1 MPLDP
6 EAIEAR
12 SQALVGEVL
21 GGRYRLDAVLG
32 IGAMGAVFRAYH
44 TGLEREVAV
53 KLLHRDLMASEQM
66 RARFSREAAAIS
78 KLDHP
83 NCVRVTDFGS
93 EDDYQYLVMELLQ
106 GAPLTAELDQVVP
119 PLRAIELAGQ
129 VLAGLEHAHGHGL
142 VHRDV
147 KPDNIFVT
155 HDENGRARLKLLDF
169 GIVKLQEQEGQRQL
183 TQVGMIFGTPHFMSP
198 EQAMGADVDAR
209 TDLYALGIVLYAM
222 LAGNLPFDSDDPV
235 KVLRAQIREEPP
247 PLPEGVPAPLREII
261 LRLLAKKPDERYEN
275 AAEVREALTA
285 AHQILDPSSAPAS
298 VPVSTPGSAPIPV
311 AVAEVPTPVV
321 SASTPTMAEAPSAA
335 LAAAS
340 AAAVASGAA
349 GGAIAGSGPE
359 ASPSSE
365 SSPAPSAATPQ
376 VPKAALVVPSSGSAP
391 SWWPPSRTVQW
402 MAGGAGLIALVVTI
416 AISAGGD
423 DPKPAPSEPKT
434 PTAAG
439 GGLGALLGGGK
450 DEDDD
455 RKGDS
460 ADGPQQEPKIEDD
473 EKNEASVDPLGKEL
487 GVKLAGVDVL
497 MEARKYDAAR
507 LVLEQHLDGYPD
519 EAILHRR
526 MAEVLVVIGGSSN
539 RKQALVSY
547 SKAISLDEALL
558 DDEAFMEGVTALMN
572 DSKLRAE
579 AVDLAIDH
587 LGSRIDDDLLAWL
600 NVQSRPLGYE
610 SRHRII
616 THLERHGRGEAINRP
631 LQRVHDLWQARE
643 AAEPCQAFGQALDE
657 AISHPDSYLVGTLR
671 RVSVPIV
678 EGSDG
683 RNELCSGLS
692 EKLEQVRDRHEV
704 MFAGIDPVV
713 PKVYRRRKK
722 G

>member
-106 GAPLTAELDQVVP
+106 GVPLSEELEQPVP
-119 PLRAIELAGQ
+119 PLRAIELTDQ

-147 KPDNIFVT
+147 KPDNIFLT
-155 HDENGRARLKLLDF
+155 HDEHGRAKPKLLDF

-198 EQAMGADVDAR
+198 EQAMGADVDTR
-209 TDLYALGIVLYAM
+209 TDLYALGVVLYTM
-222 LAGNLPFDSDDPV
+222 VTGRLPFDSDDPV
-235 KVLRAQIREEPP
+235 KVLRAQIHEAPP
-247 PLPEGVPAPLREII
+247 PLPEAVPAQLGEII
-261 LRLLAKKPDERYEN
+261 LRLLAKKPEERFGS
-275 AAEVREALTA
+275 ATEVREALA
-285 AHQILDPSSAPAS
+285 AAREILDPSS
-298 VPVSTPGSAPIPV
+298 VPTAAPIPV
-311 AVAEVPTPVV
+311 EVAEVVTPVAPAPAPIV
-321 SASTPTMAEAPSAA
+321 AEAPIAA
-335 LAAAS
+335 PGAAG
-340 AAAVASGAA
+340 AAAVAGVA
-349 GGAIAGSGPE
+349 AGSGSAVSSSGESAP
-359 ASPSSE
+359 ASN
-365 SSPAPSAATPQ
+365 ATTPQ
-376 VPKAALVVPSSGSAP
+376 VPKPALVVPSSGSVS

-402 MAGGAGLIALVVTI
+402 MAGSTGVIALVVII

-439 GGLGALLGGGK
+439 GGFGALLGGGK
-450 DEDDD
+450 NEGDDP
-455 RKGDS
+455 KGDS
-460 ADGPQQEPKIEDD
+460 VDEPDEEPTIEDD
-473 EKNEASVDPLGKEL
+473 EQDQADVDPSSKEL

-497 MEARKYDAAR
+497 METRKYDAAR
-507 LVLEQHLDGYPD
+507 LVLEQHLDAYPD
-519 EAILHRR
+519 EAMLHRR
-526 MAEVLVVIGGSSN
+526 MAEVLVVIGGSDK
-539 RKQALVSY
+539 RKKALVSY
-547 SKAISLDEALL
+547 SKAISLDATLL
-558 DDEAFMEGVTALMN
+558 DEEAFMGEVTALMN
-572 DSKLRAE
+572 DPRLRAE
-579 AVDLAIDH
+579 AVDLAINH
-587 LGSRIDDDLLAWL
+587 LGSRADDELLEWL

-616 THLERHGRGEAINRP
+616 THLEGHDRGDEINRP
-631 LQRVHDLWQARE
+631 LQRAHDLWQARE
-643 AAEPCQAFGQALDE
+643 AGDDPCRAFGRALDDVT
-657 AISHPDSYLVGTLR
+657 SHPDSYLVGTLR
-671 RVSVPIV
+671 RVSVPVV
-678 EGSDG
+678 EASDG
-683 RNELCSGLS
+683 KGQPCPRLT
-692 EKLEQVRDRHEV
+692 EKLERARTKHDA
-704 MFAGIDPVV
+704 MFSGIDPVV
-713 PKVYRRRKK
+713 PKAYRKRKK